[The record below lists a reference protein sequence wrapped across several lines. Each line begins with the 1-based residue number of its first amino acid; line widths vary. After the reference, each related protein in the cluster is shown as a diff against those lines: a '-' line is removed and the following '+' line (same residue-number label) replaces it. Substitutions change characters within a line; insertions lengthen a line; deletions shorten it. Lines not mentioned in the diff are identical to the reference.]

1 MNTQTEQR
9 QTGSQSV
16 RARWE
21 RVSFTVPLVLVNL
34 GALVGQS
41 MWAYGK
47 LVDSLLTDHHKVA
60 TVLAVLFALALE
72 SIGVYLALEAHAAM
86 MMQQA
91 SGGLR
96 LASYAIAC
104 VIAGLNYSHFHMESM
119 DWAVALALLSLVSPW
134 LWSVKSRAD
143 HRASLMARGEVDP
156 RGVKL
161 STARKIAAPIRSMK
175 VWKWAAWA
183 GETDPLKAVEG
194 WETATRS
201 KSESTQTPQLRAHI
215 EVASP
220 SPEPVHGLPQSM
232 PVQAIESTPSAPVQQ
247 SAESVD
253 SEEIT
258 ETVTETVTRTRTRST
273 RTEARMRVLAER
285 VQSVRA
291 HPDYLRAVESGTEL
305 TYDQIGSI
313 IERTGRDVIKPV
325 YLVLYRGQSV
335 ESIILGE
342 NV

>member
-1 MNTQTEQR
+1 MNTTQTPVSR
-9 QTGSQSV
+9 SRV
-16 RARWE
+16 RRLA
-21 RVSFTVPLVLVNL
+21 FTVPLVLVNA

-47 LVDSLLTDHHKVA
+47 LVDSLLEHHHKVA
-60 TVLAVLFALALE
+60 VVLAVLFALALE

-96 LASYAIAC
+96 LASYAIAS
-104 VIAGLNYSHFHMESM
+104 VIAGLNYSHFHTESM

-134 LWSVKSRAD
+134 LWSVKSKAD

-161 STARKIAAPIRSMK
+161 STARKLAAPIRSVK

-183 GETDPLKAVEG
+183 GETDPLRAVEG
-194 WETATRS
+194 WESATQ
-201 KSESTQTPQLRAHI
+201 STPQSGQTPQLTATI
-215 EVASP
+215 EVAQSA
-220 SPEPVHGLPQSM
+220 PVQAPALPQSVHV
-232 PVQAIESTPSAPVQQ
+232 PAIESTPEPTPAQ
-247 SAESVD
+247 SVD
-253 SEEIT
+253 STDESVT
-258 ETVTETVTRTRTRST
+258 ETVTETVTRTRTQTRS
-273 RTEARMRVLAER
+273 RTETRIQTLTDRVE
-285 VQSVRA
+285 SVRQSEVYA
-291 HPDYLRAVESGTEL
+291 AAVESGTEL

-335 ESIILGE
+335 ESVILGRDA
-342 NV
+342 